1 MMKKIEHG
9 HRFGSNGRC
18 RSCGMKSSYW
28 ADVLHAY
35 AKRNFDYE
43 RLMDSSVRKLHLK
56 KWLRADS
63 TS

>member
-18 RSCGMKSSYW
+18 RSCGMKSYYW

-35 AKRNFDYE
+35 AKGNLDYE
-43 RLMDSSVRKLHLK
+43 GLTDFFCEKVVLK
-56 KWLRADS
+56 KEAAGS
-63 TS
+63 

>member
-35 AKRNFDYE
+35 YQGNFDYE
-43 RLMDSSVRKLHLK
+43 RLTDFFCEKVALK
-56 KWLRADS
+56 KEAEG
-63 TS
+63 